1 VADQDPGGPDLAAI
15 SLSRARAS
23 RRAQPQRRT
32 TPRSSGSGPD
42 ERDPQ
47 LLSSALDRL
56 LVERG
61 WEQAV
66 AGGSLES
73 RWLEIVGPDVAAH
86 VVCESFTVGDGDQ
99 AGELV
104 LRADSTAWA
113 TQMRLLQGQVHS
125 RIEDA
130 IGRGVVGRIRILGP
144 SAPSWRAG
152 QRRVPGRG
160 PRDTYG

>member
-1 VADQDPGGPDLAAI
+1 MADQDPGGPDLAAI

-23 RRAQPQRRT
+23 RRALPQRRT
-32 TPRSSGSGPD
+32 APRSSGSGPD

-61 WEQAV
+61 WE
-66 AGGSLES
+66 
-73 RWLEIVGPDVAAH
+73 
-86 VVCESFTVGDGDQ
+86 
-99 AGELV
+99 
-104 LRADSTAWA
+104 
-113 TQMRLLQGQVHS
+113 HS